1 MQNAL
6 KEDLNEPVKIV
17 QAHTFNLRT
26 ICIIVKLW
34 ETTGIALENNQR
46 VRLYYISALK
56 TKGLFSLA

>member
-26 ICIIVKLW
+26 ICIIVK
-34 ETTGIALENNQR
+34 ALGNYRNCIGE
-46 VRLYYISALK
+46 
-56 TKGLFSLA
+56 